1 MIRAPRVLAA
11 VAALVAAL
19 AVPAE
24 AAKPRVVPGRVQ
36 AVADEFSFVLSRQ
49 RVRWRPVVLEL
60 VNFGEEPHE
69 LHLQRRARGAPL
81 LVIRE
86 VLPGGRRELRARLA
100 AGRFRVWCSAGDHV
114 HRGMVATL
122 TVTKR
127 S

>member
-1 MIRAPRVLAA
+1 MKALPLVLALFMAAPAGAA
-11 VAALVAAL
+11 VPAPSRVQVAAHEFRFGLSRLEVTRGAALV
-19 AVPAE
+19 
-24 AAKPRVVPGRVQ
+24 
-36 AVADEFSFVLSRQ
+36 
-49 RVRWRPVVLEL
+49 EL
-60 VNFGEEPHE
+60 VNFGEDPHD
-69 LHLQRRARGAPL
+69 LHLQRRARGAPV

-100 AGRFRVWCSAGDHV
+100 PGRFRVWCSVGDHV